1 MLCYLKNRGVM
12 HAKTLL
18 DSHSRVHVV
27 HVVAK
32 HFPMGVRTVRDC
44 Q

>member
-1 MLCYLKNRGVM
+1 MLCYLMKRGVM

-18 DSHSRVHVV
+18 DSHSCV